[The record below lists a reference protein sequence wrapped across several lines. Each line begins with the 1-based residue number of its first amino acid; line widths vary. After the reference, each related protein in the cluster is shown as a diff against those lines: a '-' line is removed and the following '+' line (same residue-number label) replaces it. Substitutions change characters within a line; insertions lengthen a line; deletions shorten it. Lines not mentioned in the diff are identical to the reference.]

1 MKYTIAKVFSEVV
14 SCAWLVFVSRQ
25 RPVMF
30 KNLKNIVVVSLS
42 TVGSRVLG
50 LVRDILIFAALGA
63 SAWNDA
69 FILAFTLPNLFRRL
83 LGEGALTSAMVP
95 IFSDVL
101 HRAGRSEAFAFF
113 NQVLL
118 RLLIILS
125 ALVVSGMVLFGSL
138 AHSGMLS
145 DRWALGAE
153 LAVVLLPYMIFI
165 CLAAIVSAGLNLLGR
180 FAIAAST
187 PILLNLA
194 MITALAAGIWL
205 SDDQARIVYWLC
217 GGVLFGG
224 LLQLLLP
231 AWDLARQGW
240 RPRIE
245 PRASTEM
252 SELWRLFL
260 PGLMGAAILQVN
272 ILVSRLLAYSLDES
286 AVSVLYLASRLMEL
300 PLGIFTVAVA
310 TVFFPLLARA
320 VSDKDDH
327 AFAGALTQG
336 MRLVVGISLPA
347 GIGLMVL
354 GGPILEL
361 LFRWGAF
368 NTQNV
373 AQTIPLIAIYGLGL
387 PFYSAATFATRGLHA
402 CKDMK
407 TPVRVAGLCLLVNL
421 ICGVVLMQFYGAGGL
436 AAGNVLAAVVQSAC
450 LWRALSKRRSEVGFS
465 QLRGAFAKVLCAGVA
480 MGLFCVLGHALVLS
494 FDLADKLNAAV
505 IVGVLVP
512 SGAALYFG
520 LLYLLKFEEL
530 DALAQM
536 LRRFMPKRRA
546 S

>member
-1 MKYTIAKVFSEVV
+1 M
-14 SCAWLVFVSRQ
+14 L
-25 RPVMF
+25 
-30 KNLKNIVVVSLS
+30 KNLKNILVVSLS

-118 RLLIILS
+118 RLLTILS
-125 ALVVSGMVLFGSL
+125 ALVVGGMVLFGSL
-138 AHSGMLS
+138 ARCGLLT
-145 DRWALGAE
+145 DRWTLGAE
-153 LAVVLLPYMIFI
+153 LAVLLLPYMIFI

-180 FAIAAST
+180 FAVAAST
-187 PILLNLA
+187 PMLLNLA
-194 MITALAAGIWL
+194 MIGALVAGMWL

-217 GGVLFGG
+217 GGVILGG

-240 RPRIE
+240 RPRVE
-245 PRASTEM
+245 QRASTEM

-310 TVFFPLLARA
+310 TVFFSA
-320 VSDKDDH
+320 V
-327 AFAGALTQG
+327 GA
-336 MRLVVGISLPA
+336 
-347 GIGLMVL
+347 
-354 GGPILEL
+354 
-361 LFRWGAF
+361 
-368 NTQNV
+368 
-373 AQTIPLIAIYGLGL
+373 
-387 PFYSAATFATRGLHA
+387 
-402 CKDMK
+402 
-407 TPVRVAGLCLLVNL
+407 
-421 ICGVVLMQFYGAGGL
+421 CGVG
-436 AAGNVLAAVVQSAC
+436 
-450 LWRALSKRRSEVGFS
+450 
-465 QLRGAFAKVLCAGVA
+465 
-480 MGLFCVLGHALVLS
+480 
-494 FDLADKLNAAV
+494 
-505 IVGVLVP
+505 
-512 SGAALYFG
+512 SG
-520 LLYLLKFEEL
+520 
-530 DALAQM
+530 
-536 LRRFMPKRRA
+536 
-546 S
+546 

>member
-1 MKYTIAKVFSEVV
+1 
-14 SCAWLVFVSRQ
+14 
-25 RPVMF
+25 MF

-50 LVRDILIFAALGA
+50 LVRDILMFAALGA

-69 FILAFTLPNLFRRL
+69 FILGFTLPNLFRRL

-101 HRAGRSEAFAFF
+101 QRAGRSAAFSFF

-118 RLLIILS
+118 RLLLILS
-125 ALVVSGMVLFGSL
+125 ALVASGMVVFGTL
-138 AHSGMLS
+138 AQSGMLS
-145 DRWALGAE
+145 DRWTLGAE

-165 CLAAIVSAGLNLLGR
+165 CLAAIISAGLNILGR
-180 FAIAAST
+180 FAVAAST
-187 PILLNLA
+187 PMLLNLA
-194 MITALAAGIWL
+194 MIGALVAGMWL

-224 LLQLLLP
+224 LLQLMLP

-240 RPRIE
+240 RPRME
-245 PRASTEM
+245 KRGASAEM

-310 TVFFPLLARA
+310 TVFFPLLARS
-320 VSDKDDH
+320 VTEGDDH
-327 AFAGALTQG
+327 GFASALTQG

-347 GIGLMVL
+347 GVGLFVL
-354 GGPILEL
+354 GQPILEL

-368 NTQNV
+368 RPQNV

-407 TPVRVAGLCLLVNL
+407 TPVRVAGLCLFVNL
-421 ICGVVLMQFYGAGGL
+421 ISGLVLMQFYGACGL
-436 AAGNVLAAVVQSAC
+436 AAGNVLAAIVQTVC
-450 LWRALSKRRSEVGFS
+450 LWRALSKHRSEVGFV
-465 QLRGAFAKVLCAGVA
+465 QLRGAFAKILCAGVG
-480 MGLFCVLGHALVLS
+480 MGLFCFIGHAFVLS

-505 IVGVLVP
+505 AVGVFVP

-530 DALAQM
+530 DVLAGM
-536 LRRFMPKRRA
+536 VRRVLPKRR
-546 S
+546 